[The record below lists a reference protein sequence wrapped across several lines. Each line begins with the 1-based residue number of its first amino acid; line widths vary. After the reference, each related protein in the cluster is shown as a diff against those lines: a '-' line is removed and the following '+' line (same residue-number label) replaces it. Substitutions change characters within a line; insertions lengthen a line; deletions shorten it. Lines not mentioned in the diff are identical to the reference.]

1 MNNNKII
8 LASTY
13 AVNPYKGSEDAM
25 GWNFVM
31 QIARFNKVI
40 AITRE
45 NNQENIEKYMLE
57 NPREEYK
64 NVQFLYY
71 DLPYYMRFWKKG
83 GRGAMLY
90 YLMWQKGIVNYI
102 KKQNIRYDIVHNINF
117 HNDWTPSYLWKL
129 NKPFVWGPIGHHPLI
144 PAQYLK
150 PYSKKYWLKDRM
162 TWAVKKTFWNT
173 SFSLK
178 RTIKNADIIYCMNE
192 SVQDVLPIEPE
203 KMVILPSVA
212 TEDFGCDLN
221 VKSSKFTLI
230 SAGRLVPLKGYDLS
244 ILGFALFLKQLP
256 KTEIENCELVIVGS
270 GEELEFYKKMCVDN
284 NIEGYVKFIKWIDRP
299 KLMKLFKEAAVF
311 LFPSH
316 EGAGMVVSEALS
328 FGLPVICLDNCG
340 PGEFIDESCGYA
352 IPIQNYQATV
362 TGIGNAI
369 SELYN
374 NPKLKD
380 DMSKKA
386 RLKFEEKF
394 HWNRRGEMLDA
405 VYSKL

>member
-1 MNNNKII
+1 MNKNKII

-57 NPREEYK
+57 NPKEEHK
-64 NVQFLYY
+64 NIQFLYF

-90 YLMWQKGIVNYI
+90 YLMWQKGIVSYI
-102 KKQNIRYDIVHNINF
+102 KKQKIKYDIVHNINF

-144 PAQYLK
+144 PGQYLK
-150 PYSKKYWLKDRM
+150 PYSKKYWIKDRM
-162 TWAVKKTFWNT
+162 TWLIKKTFWNI
-173 SFSLK
+173 SLSLK
-178 RTIKNADIIYCMNE
+178 KTVEKADVIYCMNK
-192 SVQDVLPIEPE
+192 SVQEVLSIKPE
-203 KMVILPSVA
+203 KVVVFPSVA
-212 TEDFGCDLN
+212 TEDFGYDLN
-221 VKSSKFTLI
+221 VKSNKFTLI

-244 ILGFALFLKQLP
+244 ILGFASFIKKLP
-256 KTEIENCELVIVGS
+256 QTERKNCELVIVGS
-270 GEELEFYKKMCVDN
+270 GEELSFYKQLCSDHD
-284 NIEGYVKFIKWIDRP
+284 IEGYVKFINWIDRP
-299 KLMKLFKEAAVF
+299 ELMKLFKEAAIF

-316 EGAGMVVSEALS
+316 EGAGMVVPEALS
-328 FGLPVICLDNCG
+328 FGLPVICLKNCG
-340 PGEFIDESCGYA
+340 PGEFIDKSCGYA
-352 IPIQNYQATV
+352 IPIQGYKATV
-362 TGIGNAI
+362 SDIGKAI
-369 SELYN
+369 SELYS

-380 DMSKKA
+380 EMSEKA

-394 HWNRRGEMLDA
+394 HWNRRGEMLQTI
-405 VYSKL
+405 YSKL